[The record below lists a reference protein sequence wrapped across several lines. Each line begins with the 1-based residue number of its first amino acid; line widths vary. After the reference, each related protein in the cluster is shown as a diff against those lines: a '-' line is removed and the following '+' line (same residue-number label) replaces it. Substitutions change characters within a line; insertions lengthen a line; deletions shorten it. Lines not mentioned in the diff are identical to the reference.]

1 MKKSVIK
8 RTGDKLE
15 TILRVDIDYIVKGG
29 FFLSIAQFFSM
40 GIGLV
45 MSIAFANLL
54 DPTTYGQYKYV
65 TSAALILGSLTLTTG
80 LGTSIIQGVA
90 RGYEGNLNA
99 AFWKNLHWSLGMFVL
114 SFATAA
120 YYWLNENMFLT
131 LSFVVIGLAVPLTN
145 SASFYRVF
153 LNGKKEFK
161 NLTLDMIIQKSITAL
176 TVIGTMFITNNP
188 LAIVCVFFAS
198 ELITP
203 LFFYVHTLKKYKPNN
218 KTDILEN
225 KSYSI
230 HLSIMNIMKNIGGQM
245 DKILIFQWIGAAQLA
260 SYSIALAPVTEIS
273 GVDKTLSTLALPKL
287 SQRPYEEIRE
297 TLLRKI
303 ILLMGIMGIVTF
315 VYILATPFIFSLL
328 FPQYTNA
335 VLYSQLLALT
345 IILSPAVIITKAFVA
360 HKKIIEL
367 YLMRLTV
374 PAVQVATLAYFL
386 PKFGLMGA
394 VISILATK
402 VFWFILVITLFIRT
416 KG

>member
-1 MKKSVIK
+1 MKKNNIIHVG
-8 RTGDKLE
+8 RKLE

-65 TSAALILGSLTLTTG
+65 ISAALILGSLTLTTG

-90 RGYEGNLNA
+90 KGYEGNLNV
-99 AFWKNLHWSLGMFVL
+99 AFFKNLFWSLGMFAL
-114 SFATAA
+114 SLVTAT
-120 YYWLNENMFLT
+120 YYWLNDNTFLA
-131 LSFVVIGLAVPLTN
+131 LSFIVIAFTVPLTS

-161 NLTLDMIIQKSITAL
+161 NLTMDVIIQKSVTAFA
-176 TVIGTMFITNNP
+176 VIGAMLLTNNP
-188 LAIVCVFFAS
+188 LTIVCVFFAS

-203 LFFYVHTLKKYKPNN
+203 LFFYLHTLKKYKPND
-218 KTDILEN
+218 KTDINEN
-225 KSYSI
+225 KSYSM
-230 HLSIMNIMKNIGGQM
+230 HLSIMNIMKNVSGQM

-260 SYSIALAPVTEIS
+260 TYSIALAPVTEIS
-273 GVDKTLSTLALPKL
+273 GVDKMLSTLALPKL
-287 SQRPYEEIRE
+287 SQRTYKEIRA

-303 ILLMGIMGIVTF
+303 IFLMAIMGIFTF
-315 VYILATPFIFSLL
+315 VYILATPFIFGFL

-345 IILSPAVIITKAFVA
+345 VVLSPAIIITKAFIA

-367 YLMRLTV
+367 YLMRFTV
-374 PAVQVATLAYFL
+374 PLVQVTSLVYFL
-386 PKFGLMGA
+386 PKFGLIGA
-394 VISILATK
+394 VTSILITK
-402 VFWFILVITLFIRT
+402 VFWFILVVTLFIRT
-416 KG
+416 RG